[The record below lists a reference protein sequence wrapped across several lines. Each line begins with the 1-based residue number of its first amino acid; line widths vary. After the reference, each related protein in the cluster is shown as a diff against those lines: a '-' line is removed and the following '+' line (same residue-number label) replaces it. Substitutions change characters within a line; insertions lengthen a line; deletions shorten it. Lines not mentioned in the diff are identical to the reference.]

1 MEGMPERHN
10 ASLPRWPPCG
20 KKIRVLLPNTSI
32 AIEACHAGDALVS
45 TSKIEE
51 NDAMTILR
59 NTRPFAFAFRH
70 ASPAVLAGFSA
81 WRRHRAGRAD
91 LRGLSRSQLDT
102 SIYRPFSLRRRIV
115 SAT

>member
-1 MEGMPERHN
+1 
-10 ASLPRWPPCG
+10 
-20 KKIRVLLPNTSI
+20 
-32 AIEACHAGDALVS
+32 
-45 TSKIEE
+45 
-51 NDAMTILR
+51 MTILR